1 MAIRTRLSIGDI
13 LHRGLV
19 WSLLG
24 VSVWGIVMIGVV
36 HRNTL
41 QAGRASCYRQRGTCI
56 YPTFMSSTDVLTTDR
71 VQDEQNEISLAEAA
85 QAALKGRSQQS

>member
-1 MAIRTRLSIGDI
+1 M

-41 QAGRASCYRQRGTCI
+41 QAGRGAS
-56 YPTFMSSTDVLTTDR
+56 M
-71 VQDEQNEISLAEAA
+71 LAFAIFD
-85 QAALKGRSQQS
+85 LR